1 VNRFLHL
8 IHGKNHRSTELSPKG
23 FASKEC
29 LFFLPN
35 DTPKTALENF
45 QNRKNQQ
52 VGRIQKSVVLG
63 RIIDFWLKSNEMD
76 ALNASPWRTIY
87 MVLWRKSM
95 EITPL
100 EPCF

>member
-1 VNRFLHL
+1 M
-8 IHGKNHRSTELSPKG
+8 
-23 FASKEC
+23 
-29 LFFLPN
+29 
-35 DTPKTALENF
+35 
-45 QNRKNQQ
+45 
-52 VGRIQKSVVLG
+52 QKSVVLG